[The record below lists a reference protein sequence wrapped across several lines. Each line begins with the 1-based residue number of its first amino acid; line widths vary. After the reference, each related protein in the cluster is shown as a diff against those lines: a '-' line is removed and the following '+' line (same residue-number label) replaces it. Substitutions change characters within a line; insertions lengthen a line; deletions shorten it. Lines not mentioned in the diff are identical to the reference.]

1 MNKNASN
8 SNSACTVHCTRTSS
22 LTKGPGSKQETQ
34 RIQQN
39 IYSTMNQ
46 TWRAALCQTTQSAN
60 PICSARDAHP
70 TTKKN
75 DTPCLIIHRP
85 QVCVRCSL
93 ISSFA
98 FTSLRELF
106 ACTSAA
112 ERNKNDGYGQWMMVN
127 LDVWVSAPVES
138 MTNGPSCASLAALST
153 CPRSMTEWR
162 MANSTRHRNSSC
174 LLSSPPSFLRIEKS
188 MAWHRCDKRVQWV
201 HARSCTHLLGL
212 FLAKK
217 HTSKRNTE
225 ALQTADSLLQS

>member
-1 MNKNASN
+1 
-8 SNSACTVHCTRTSS
+8 
-22 LTKGPGSKQETQ
+22 
-34 RIQQN
+34 
-39 IYSTMNQ
+39 MNQ

-60 PICSARDAHP
+60 PICSARDAHQKK
-70 TTKKN
+70 KKN

-112 ERNKNDGYGQWMMVN
+112 ERNKNDGYGQ
-127 LDVWVSAPVES
+127 
-138 MTNGPSCASLAALST
+138 SCCQSWCLSLRARRIHDQWPILCVLST
-153 CPRSMTEWR
+153 CPRSTTEWR

-225 ALQTADSLLQS
+225 ALQTADSPLQS